1 MWGILVALISGALMS
16 LQGVFNTEV
25 TKQSS
30 IWAAAGWVQAT
41 ALITCVVLY
50 FCTGRGE
57 IWGMFSIDRK
67 YMLLGGVMGA
77 FITWTVIK
85 SMDGLGPAR
94 ATLLIVVTQILVS
107 YVVEVF
113 GMFGVERAGF
123 EWRKLLGAAVAI
135 AGKGREKVFKNR
147 LVFGRWFG

>member
-1 MWGILVALISGALMS
+1 MWGILVALASGALMS

-30 IWAAAGWVQAT
+30 IWAAAGWVQVT
-41 ALITCVVLY
+41 AFLTCVVLY
-50 FCTGRGE
+50 FISGRGE
-57 IWGMFSIDRK
+57 NMGMFAIDRK

-85 SMDGLGPAR
+85 SMDGLGPAK

-107 YVVEVF
+107 YLVEVF
-113 GMFGVERAGF
+113 GLFGVEKAGF
-123 EWRKLLGAAVAI
+123 EWRKLIGAAIAI
-135 AGKGREKVFKNR
+135 GGIVVFH
-147 LVFGRWFG
+147 G

>member
-1 MWGILVALISGALMS
+1 MWGILVALASGALMS

-41 ALITCVVLY
+41 AFLTCVALY
-50 FCTGRGE
+50 FFNGRGE
-57 IWGMFSIDRK
+57 IMSMFSMDKK

-85 SMDGLGPAR
+85 SMDGLGPAK

-107 YVVEVF
+107 YLVEVF
-113 GMFGVERAGF
+113 GLFGVEKGGF
-123 EWRKLLGAAVAI
+123 EWRKLLGAAIAI
-135 AGKGREKVFKNR
+135 GGIIIF
-147 LVFGRWFG
+147 RW

>member
-50 FCTGRGE
+50 FCTGPRR
-57 IWGMFSIDRK
+57 D
-67 YMLLGGVMGA
+67 LGHVFHRQKIHAAGRSHGRVHH
-77 FITWTVIK
+77 
-85 SMDGLGPAR
+85 MDGH
-94 ATLLIVVTQILVS
+94 
-107 YVVEVF
+107 
-113 GMFGVERAGF
+113 
-123 EWRKLLGAAVAI
+123 
-135 AGKGREKVFKNR
+135 
-147 LVFGRWFG
+147 

>member
-1 MWGILVALISGALMS
+1 
-16 LQGVFNTEV
+16 
-25 TKQSS
+25 
-30 IWAAAGWVQAT
+30 
-41 ALITCVVLY
+41 
-50 FCTGRGE
+50 
-57 IWGMFSIDRK
+57 MFSIDRK

-123 EWRKLLGAAVAI
+123 EWRKLLGALLPLPGSLCS

-147 LVFGRWFG
+147 LVFWPVVWIE

>member
-123 EWRKLLGAAVAI
+123 EWGKLLGAAVAI
-135 AGKGREKVFKNR
+135 AGIIVF
-147 LVFGRWFG
+147 RW